1 VSEST
6 ARLRTAARF
15 VLLANLGYFGIEFA
29 VATAIGSV
37 SLFADS
43 VDFLEDSAINL
54 LVLVGLGWSAM
65 ARSRLGI
72 VLAGVLLVPGIATLW
87 SAWNAW
93 HATVA
98 PAPAP
103 LTLTGLGAL
112 AVNATCALV
121 LARVRHVEGSL
132 VKAAYLSARNDTI
145 ANIAII
151 VAGGLTAVTASRWPD
166 LVVGL
171 GILLMNLDAAR
182 EVFEAARAERDA
194 ARPVA

>member
-1 VSEST
+1 VT
-6 ARLRTAARF
+6 ASPDQLRSAVRFAA
-15 VLLANLGYFGIEFA
+15 LANLGYFGMQFA

-43 VDFLEDSAINL
+43 VDFLEDAAINL
-54 LVLVGLGWSAM
+54 LILIGLGWSAA

-93 HATVA
+93 NTMSV
-98 PAPAP
+98 PAP
-103 LTLTGLGAL
+103 LPLVLTGLGAL
-112 AVNATCALV
+112 VVNATCALV
-121 LARVRHVEGSL
+121 LARVRHAEGSL

-151 VAGGLTAVTASRWPD
+151 LAGGLTALTVSRWPD

-171 GILLMNLDAAR
+171 GILLMNLDAAH
-182 EVFEAARAERDA
+182 EVFEAARAERAD
-194 ARPVA
+194 ARPAA

>member
-1 VSEST
+1 VNES
-6 ARLRTAARF
+6 ADRLRRAARF
-15 VLLANLGYFGIEFA
+15 VALANFAYFGVEFA
-29 VATAIGSV
+29 VATTIGSV

-43 VDFLEDSAINL
+43 VDFLEDTAINV
-54 LVLVGLGWSAM
+54 LVLVGLGWSAV
-65 ARSRLGI
+65 ARSRLGT

-93 HATVA
+93 HATGA
-98 PAPAP
+98 PAPVP

-112 AVNATCALV
+112 TVNATCAFV

-145 ANIAII
+145 ANVAII
-151 VAGGLTAVTASRWPD
+151 VAGALTALTASRWPD

-182 EVFEAARAERDA
+182 EVFEAARAERDVA
-194 ARPVA
+194 GPVP